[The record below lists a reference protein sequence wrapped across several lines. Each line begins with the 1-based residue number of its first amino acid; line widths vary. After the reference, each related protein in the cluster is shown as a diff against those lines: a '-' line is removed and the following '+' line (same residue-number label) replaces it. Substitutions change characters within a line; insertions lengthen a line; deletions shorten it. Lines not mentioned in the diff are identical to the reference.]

1 MSLYSGRNN
10 MQDQYDYEYGGGKD
24 NDEYEGYGNG
34 YENEGIEND
43 DDEQADE
50 KGFEKRIQ
58 GEDDIFMFKK
68 IELPGIP
75 RN

>member
-24 NDEYEGYGNG
+24 NDEYEGYANG
-34 YENEGIEND
+34 YENEGLEND

-50 KGFEKRIQ
+50 KGF
-58 GEDDIFMFKK
+58 
-68 IELPGIP
+68 
-75 RN
+75 